1 MNARIIE
8 NFDEELEIE
17 TEYVTGSFPV
27 ELIGLNSTLMPF
39 TKIIDDRLLLF
50 LGITKK
56 YDISKLIECMDKM
69 INFDKTNFFEKVLV
83 ILEGWSQTNMIRVLH
98 RFLIQ

>member
-8 NFDEELEIE
+8 NFDEGLEIE
-17 TEYVTGSFPV
+17 TQYVTESFPV

-56 YDISKLIECMDKM
+56 YDISKLIECMEKM
-69 INFDKTNFFEKVLV
+69 INLDKTNFFEKS
-83 ILEGWSQTNMIRVLH
+83 W
-98 RFLIQ
+98 